1 MPELP
6 EVETIRCHLE
16 PEIKGLIIRDIFIR
30 EKRLRWPIVKNFP
43 EKIRNQI
50 IKSVHR
56 RGKYLLLDIDKGT
69 IIIHL
74 GMSGSLQIVPKDYP
88 IKKHDHVGIVFDNKC
103 LRFNDP
109 RRFGAIMWTNNAS
122 QHRLLRNLGHE
133 PLTDNFSDEY
143 LYKRSRNRKIAVKQ
157 FIMDNHIVTGIG
169 NIYANEALFAANID
183 PRLQA
188 GKISKQR
195 YNILVKHIKRILK
208 LAIKNNGTTFR
219 DFISSNGQPGSF
231 KMQLKAYGRGG
242 LPCVK
247 CGNILREIR
256 LGQRST
262 VYCPCCLKKFNKVV
276 GNLKIC

>member
-16 PEIKGLIIRDIFIR
+16 PEIKDQIIKDVIIRNR
-30 EKRLRWPIVKNFP
+30 RLRWPIAKNFP
-43 EKIRNQI
+43 EKLRNQVV
-50 IKSVHR
+50 KSVYR

-88 IKKHDHVGIVFDNKC
+88 IKKHDHVDIIFNTRC

-109 RRFGAIMWTNNAS
+109 RRFGAILWTNNLL

-133 PLTDNFSDEY
+133 PLCDDFNGEY
-143 LYKRSRNRKIAVKQ
+143 LYQRSRNRKIPIKQ

-188 GKISKQR
+188 GKISKQH

-231 KMQLKAYGRGG
+231 KMQLKTYGRGG
-242 LPCVK
+242 LPCVN
-247 CGNILREIR
+247 CGNILQKIR
-256 LGQRST
+256 LVQRST
-262 VYCPCCLKKFNKVV
+262 VYCPYCLNQDYAD
-276 GNLKIC
+276 LIHLQC